1 MFKNIEKAL
10 AIILL
15 AIGVKLDGEDEQGNK
30 KKKRTASMKPSL
42 KNRLRTSPYQNI
54 FQKQR

>member
-30 KKKRTASMKPSL
+30 KKKKDLIRRNHA
-42 KNRLRTSPYQNI
+42 
-54 FQKQR
+54 